1 MALRFPLLVVA
12 LAALGL
18 AACQKGEAQKGPELA
33 LDAPIPAEVPAGTV
47 LVVGDPTTQR
57 VIEHNGWEKE
67 LPFKVTWAQISGG
80 PGVTEAFH
88 AGALDVGS
96 AANIPPIH
104 AAFVGIPVKI
114 VAVTLRDDPAAHPA
128 WVIAVSPKAGVNSL
142 ADLKGKKIAFSAGQ
156 VQGEVVLR
164 VLQKVGLT
172 TKDVTLVELPSTGDV
187 YPNALASGLVDAA
200 PLGAGASAKRYLDN
214 YGRDGAK
221 VLSHDGAFRDDLGVL
236 YVRDETLK
244 DPAKA
249 AALRE
254 YVKLWGRA
262 QAWKEAHREEWT
274 KLYFVDNQGLSPA
287 DAHHIVESSGHAV
300 VPRDWS
306 QPRRMQQGSIDL
318 LASEM
323 GHKPFDAAT
332 IFDPRFETIG
342 ADAFAKALPATTASA
357 AP

>member
-1 MALRFPLLVVA
+1 M

-18 AACQKGEAQKGPELA
+18 AACQKGGAAKGPELA

-47 LVVGDPTTQR
+47 LVIGDPTTQK
-57 VIEHNGWEKE
+57 VIEHNGWQKE
-67 LPFKVTWAQISGG
+67 LPFKITWAQISGG
-80 PGVTEAFH
+80 PAVTEAFH

-96 AANIPPIH
+96 AANMPPIH
-104 AAFVGIPVKI
+104 ATFVGIPVKT
-114 VAVTLRDDPAAHPA
+114 VAVTLRQDPAAHPA
-128 WVIAVSPKAGVNSL
+128 WVLAVSPKARIAKLS
-142 ADLKGKKIAFSAGQ
+142 DLKGKKIAFSAGQ

-164 VLQKVGLT
+164 VLQKAGLT

-200 PLGAGASAKRYLDN
+200 PLGSGVSAKRYLDN

-221 VLSHDGAFRDDLGVL
+221 VLSHEGAFRDDLGLL

-254 YVKLWGRA
+254 YIKLWGRA
-262 QAWKEAHREEWT
+262 QAWKEAHRDEWT
-274 KLYFVDNQGLSPA
+274 ELYFVQNQGLSPE
-287 DAHHIVESSGHAV
+287 DARHIVESTGHTV
-300 VPRDWS
+300 VPRDWAEA
-306 QPRRMQQGSIDL
+306 RRMQQGSIDL
-318 LASEM
+318 MAAQM
-323 GHKPFDAAT
+323 GQKPFDAAR
-332 IFDPRFETIG
+332 IFDPRFETVG
-342 ADAFAKALPATTASA
+342 AEAFEKALPASTASA